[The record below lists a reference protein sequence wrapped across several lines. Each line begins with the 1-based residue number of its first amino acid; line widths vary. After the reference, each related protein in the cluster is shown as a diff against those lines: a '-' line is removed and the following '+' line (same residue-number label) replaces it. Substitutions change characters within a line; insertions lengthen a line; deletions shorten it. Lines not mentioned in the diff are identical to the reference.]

1 MSSVNKI
8 FLFFLRKRTSNPNAT
23 LMSSVNEIFLF
34 FLRKRT
40 SNPNE

>member
-1 MSSVNKI
+1 MGSVNESSSYV
-8 FLFFLRKRTSNPNAT
+8 RERAT
-23 LMSSVNEIFLF
+23 LMSSVNEVFLF

>member
-1 MSSVNKI
+1 MGSVNEI
-8 FLFFLRKRTSNPNAT
+8 FLFFLRKKRAT
-23 LMSSVNEIFLF
+23 LMSSVNEVFLF